1 MPTEQKP
8 AAPVAPATGH
18 TTISID
24 MAALEKLVAAGQ
36 TPPAI
41 SFLLRSPSA
50 HAGGA

>member
-1 MPTEQKP
+1 
-8 AAPVAPATGH
+8 
-18 TTISID
+18 

-50 HAGGA
+50 PAGGA